1 MSVPWPASH
10 ATNDIAICLVETA
23 NQSLS
28 TPSGW
33 NDVYTPTGSGNTRLH
48 AFWKRATSGAESDC
62 AIGDSG
68 DHQIARIVT
77 YRNCVTS
84 GSPIDAVTQK
94 QASGNYTFTFDLHDA
109 AQAGNEVLLAA
120 ACSLPDSTT
129 SNTRYGRDN
138 STGFTSITEI
148 VDNSTSS
155 GDGGGISAH
164 KALASSANMLTDGYV
179 FIITITGGGTNTE
192 YWEGI
197 LVSFLR

>member
-33 NDVYTPTGSGNTRLH
+33 NDVNTPSGSGNTRLH

-68 DHQIARIVT
+68 NHQIARIVT

-94 QASGNYTFTFDLHDA
+94 QDSARCNVFFNMHDA

-120 ACSLPDSTT
+120 ACSLPDSTGT
-129 SNTRYGRDN
+129 NKYQVDGS
-138 STGFTSITEI
+138 SGFTSIAEI

-164 KALASSANMLTDGYV
+164 KALASSANMLTDGYT
-179 FIITITGGGTNTE
+179 FSIITGCTNTE
-192 YWEGI
+192 DWECI